1 MANWNNPL
9 LSSTYTNFLSE
20 VKARDDDAVTLNH
33 AGTATNLPTNAKKWV
48 SASSKF
54 QNWNGSSFDDLVLS
68 VSGGGTGLSTLATS
82 RIPYGNG
89 TGALSSDGNFVFN
102 SGALGVGTGSPSVLG
117 HFYTSQN
124 ATTEV
129 KVDNPNTTDTNSRAK
144 LSVIAGNA
152 TAAINAIH
160 NDSVSFGSNTATKV
174 NLYYNTSA
182 VLSLESA
189 TSALVA
195 SSATLQSG
203 GLAGNSP
210 AFYGYRNSSSDQA
223 AFFRQDGSCDI
234 VRFDKSGTQVAF
246 IDTNGNLGIGSG
258 LGTASAKLHAQAS
271 SGSQLR
277 LAYNA
282 SNYTNLDVSSAGNL
296 YLNPSGGYT
305 VQKAPNAAL
314 ADGSLSASNIVFY
327 LNEAGNLLT
336 VKAKYADG
344 TTVKTGTIA
353 LA

>member
-9 LSSTYTNFLSE
+9 LSSTYANFLSE

-68 VSGGGTGLSTLATS
+68 VSGGGTGLATLATS

-89 TGALSSDGNFVFN
+89 TGALSSDGNFTFDG
-102 SGALGVGTGSPSVLG
+102 SALNVGTTTTSGYIGRFYASSNSTITTGMENASTAGTNARAQIEAKSASCAGRILAIYSDQVYIGSSTNTQVNFDVNG
-117 HFYTSQN
+117 STKASIDTS
-124 ATTEV
+124 
-129 KVDNPNTTDTNSRAK
+129 
-144 LSVIAGNA
+144 GN
-152 TAAINAIH
+152 
-160 NDSVSFGSNTATKV
+160 FGIG
-174 NLYYNTSA
+174 
-182 VLSLESA
+182 
-189 TSALVA
+189 VA
-195 SSATLQSG
+195 SS
-203 GLAGNSP
+203 
-210 AFYGYRNSSSDQA
+210 
-223 AFFRQDGSCDI
+223 
-234 VRFDKSGTQVAF
+234 
-246 IDTNGNLGIGSG
+246 IG
-258 LGTASAKLHAQAS
+258 AKLHVQAS
-271 SGSQLR
+271 LGSQCR
-277 LAYNA
+277 LAYDA
-282 SNYTNLDVSSAGNL
+282 SNYANFDVSSAGNL